1 MSKYSIRPFRPEDRA
16 AIRTIQNQDR
26 PLHQQNTVAEWER
39 RDARMTGEEVFQRL
53 VVPDPQTDQAIAYL
67 NMEDLGTYPGA
78 MPGVGE
84 FDILVAPDYQRQG
97 IGAMLY
103 ARVEG
108 FAQERALRRM
118 TTWFDIRTPDEPAL
132 AFLAKRGFAE
142 QERAHPSVL
151 HLATYD
157 ASQFAGAIEKAE
169 SHGITIL
176 SYADVPDTEANRQK
190 LYELARVI
198 ERDMPRRDTDPY
210 EDQPYD
216 SWVKMFGRPEWDP
229 KAMILADWNGEWIGL
244 TQLAFQ
250 ESTNIGQTWITGVLK
265 DHRGKGIAT
274 ALKVRV
280 MEAAQARG
288 CPTVTTDNHEDN
300 GPMLAINR
308 KMGFVPD
315 PPWVMYN
322 KVL

>member
-1 MSKYSIRPFRPEDRA
+1 MTDYSIRPFRPKDRA
-16 AIRTIQNQDR
+16 SIRAIQNLDR

-39 RDARMTGEEVFQRL
+39 RDARMTGQEIYRRL
-53 VVPDPQTDQAIAYL
+53 VVPDPQTDQAIAYA
-67 NMEDLGTYPGA
+67 DIDDAGTYPGA
-78 MPGVGE
+78 FPGVCDFG
-84 FDILVAPDYQRQG
+84 IIVAPEHRQMG
-97 IGAMLY
+97 IGTMLY
-103 ARVEG
+103 AEAEA
-108 FAQERALRRM
+108 FAKERTLRRM
-118 TTWFDIRTPDEPAL
+118 VTWFDIRTPDEAAI
-132 AFLAKRGFAE
+132 AFLEKRGFTE
-142 QERAHPSVL
+142 QERAFPSVL
-151 HLATYD
+151 DLITYD
-157 ASQFAGAIEKAE
+157 PSQFTGAIEKAE
-169 SHGITIL
+169 AHGVQIL
-176 SYADVPDTEANRQK
+176 SYADVPDTNDYRHK

-216 SWVKMFGRPEWDP
+216 AWVKMFTRPEWDP
-229 KAMILADWNGEWIGL
+229 KAMILAESDGEWIGL

-250 ESTNIGQTWITGVLK
+250 EATNIGQTWITGVLK
-265 DHRGKGIAT
+265 EHRGKGIAT

-288 CPTVTTDNHEDN
+288 CPTVSTDNHEDN

-315 PPWVMYN
+315 PPYVQYN